1 MARPIPRLPPVTITL
16 RAGLL
21 LAVSVTADTVSEA
34 GPEVRE
40 RPRLVDVSPASANK
54 PVLITSA
61 RFGRTL
67 DNAARRR
74 RYLWTMAVRV
84 VCFLSATV
92 TPLPWNLLLLLA
104 AAVLPTIAVM
114 LANAIDQRTVGEP
127 ETEPPARPELP
138 GSDVV
143 KGVVEPEEDQR

>member
-1 MARPIPRLPPVTITL
+1 M
-16 RAGLL
+16 
-21 LAVSVTADTVSEA
+21 
-34 GPEVRE
+34 
-40 RPRLVDVSPASANK
+40 SPASANK

-61 RFGRTL
+61 RFGKTL

-114 LANAIDQRTVGEP
+114 LANAVDQRTVSDP
-127 ETEPPARPELP
+127 ESEAVALPELR
-138 GSDVV
+138 GSEVV
-143 KGVVEPEEDQR
+143 GGAVEPEEEQR

>member
-1 MARPIPRLPPVTITL
+1 M
-16 RAGLL
+16 
-21 LAVSVTADTVSEA
+21 
-34 GPEVRE
+34 
-40 RPRLVDVSPASANK
+40 SPASPNR

-61 RFGRTL
+61 RFGKTL

-114 LANAIDQRTVGEP
+114 LANAVDQRTPPEP
-127 ETEPPARPELP
+127 ETASPVRPELG
-138 GSDVV
+138 GSDVI
-143 KGVVEPEEDQR
+143 GGIVEPEEERP

>member
-1 MARPIPRLPPVTITL
+1 
-16 RAGLL
+16 
-21 LAVSVTADTVSEA
+21 
-34 GPEVRE
+34 
-40 RPRLVDVSPASANK
+40 VSPASANK

-61 RFGRTL
+61 RFGKTL

-114 LANAIDQRTVGEP
+114 LANAIDQRTPPEQQAGPVG
-127 ETEPPARPELP
+127 RPELP

-143 KGVVEPEEDQR
+143 GGAVEPEEER